1 MFYRKKDGDKNSAKK
16 SKYNNKKIV
25 NEFGTWDSKKEFKRW
40 LVLKEAEVQGMIT
53 DLQRQV
59 KYELIPAVREKYIK
73 HLKTKDKE
81 CERTL
86 QLPITYTCDFQYT
99 KNGETIVEDI
109 KASPKSAALDK
120 VFLVKEKLFRWR
132 YGFAIKRVY
141 NAEENL

>member
-1 MFYRKKDGDKNSAKK
+1 MFYRKKDGAKK

-25 NEFGTWDSKKEFKRW
+25 NEFGTWDSKKEFQRW
-40 LVLKEAEVQGMIT
+40 LVLKEADAQGMIT

-59 KYELIPAVREKYIK
+59 KFELIPAVREKYIK

-99 KNGETIVEDI
+99 KNGETIVEDV
-109 KASPKSAALDK
+109 KASPKILPKDF
-120 VFLVKEKLFRWR
+120 VLKEKMM
-132 YGFAIKRVY
+132 FALKGIKIRRVFSA
-141 NAEENL
+141 NEVV

>member
-1 MFYRKKDGDKNSAKK
+1 MFYRKKDGAKK

-25 NEFGTWDSKKEFKRW
+25 NEFGTWDSKKEFQRW
-40 LVLKEAEVQGMIT
+40 LVLKEAEAQGMIT

-59 KYELIPAVREKYIK
+59 KFELIPAVREKYIK

-99 KNGETIVEDI
+99 KNGETIIEDV
-109 KASPKSAALDK
+109 KASPKMLPKDF
-120 VFLVKEKLFRWR
+120 VLKEKMM
-132 YGFAIKRVY
+132 FALKGIKIKRVFSDT
-141 NAEENL
+141 ELV

>member
-1 MFYRKKDGDKNSAKK
+1 MNFHAKK

-40 LVLKEAEVQGMIT
+40 LVLKEADAQGMIT

-59 KYELIPAVREKYIK
+59 KFELIPAVREKYIK

-81 CERTL
+81 CERTI

-99 KNGETIVEDI
+99 KNGETIIEDV
-109 KASPKSAALDK
+109 KASPKMLPKDF
-120 VFLVKEKLFRWR
+120 VLKEKMM
-132 YGFAIKRVY
+132 FALKGIKIKRVFSVTDDI
-141 NAEENL
+141 

>member
-1 MFYRKKDGDKNSAKK
+1 MFYRKKDGAKK

-25 NEFGTWDSKKEFKRW
+25 NEFGTWDSKKEFHRW
-40 LVLKEAEVQGMIT
+40 LVLKEAEAQGMIT
-53 DLQRQV
+53 DLKRQV
-59 KYELIPAVREKYIK
+59 KFELIPAVREKYIK